1 MHRFGSVNV
10 LYVLK
15 SVSRIVLM
23 KNTNLETLFQ
33 HVETLQ
39 QRKLY

>member
-1 MHRFGSVNV
+1 MPRFGSENL

-15 SVSRIVLM
+15 SVSGIVLM
-23 KNTNLETLFQ
+23 KNTCLETLFQ